1 MVAKSVDSQ
10 PKQLR
15 HKPFHAQLVAQSQ
28 PYSKS
33 HMKREKRKAK
43 QQLAGGM
50 GSVAAA
56 LVDLAPELAPEPEV
70 ETKTPKEKQQ
80 AADDAKRRKEEDG
93 KIGQGSKRTMREK
106 QRRKQI
112 SAAAVRIPAVMQ
124 HPSFRANPWATIREH
139 AGNTLAAA
147 ESVKDMEERARQK
160 RTPKANITVGGVKS
174 AGGMEGI
181 E

>member
-15 HKPFHAQLVAQSQ
+15 HKPFHAQLVAQAQ

-56 LVDLAPELAPEPEV
+56 LVDLAPELVPEPPSDSKPGKAGESA
-70 ETKTPKEKQQ
+70 EQKAE
-80 AADDAKRRKEEDG
+80 AKRRKEEDG
-93 KIGQGSKRTMREK
+93 KIGAGSKRTMREK
-106 QRRKQI
+106 QRRKQ
-112 SAAAVRIPAVMQ
+112 M
-124 HPSFRANPWATIREH
+124 
-139 AGNTLAAA
+139 
-147 ESVKDMEERARQK
+147 
-160 RTPKANITVGGVKS
+160 
-174 AGGMEGI
+174 
-181 E
+181 

>member
-33 HMKREKRKAK
+33 HLKREKRKAK

-56 LVDLAPELAPEPEV
+56 LVDLAPELAPEPE
-70 ETKTPKEKQQ
+70 EKTPKEKKE
-80 AADDAKRRKEEDG
+80 AAEEAKRRKEEDG
-93 KIGQGSKRTMREK
+93 KIGAGSKRTMREK
-106 QRRKQI
+106 QRRKQ
-112 SAAAVRIPAVMQ
+112 M
-124 HPSFRANPWATIREH
+124 
-139 AGNTLAAA
+139 
-147 ESVKDMEERARQK
+147 
-160 RTPKANITVGGVKS
+160 
-174 AGGMEGI
+174 
-181 E
+181 

>member
-15 HKPFHAQLVAQSQ
+15 HKPFHAALVAQAQ

-56 LVDLAPELAPEPEV
+56 LVDLAPELAPEPPSTGKDKK
-70 ETKTPKEKQQ
+70 TKEQKAEE
-80 AADDAKRRKEEDG
+80 DRRKKEEDG
-93 KIGQGSKRTMREK
+93 KIGAGSKRTMREK
-106 QRRKQI
+106 QRRKQ
-112 SAAAVRIPAVMQ
+112 M
-124 HPSFRANPWATIREH
+124 
-139 AGNTLAAA
+139 
-147 ESVKDMEERARQK
+147 
-160 RTPKANITVGGVKS
+160 
-174 AGGMEGI
+174 
-181 E
+181 